1 VLDAAARRQHRFHD
15 VENGGAGVT
24 AVGKALGILDA
35 FEAEAARLTLSDLAA
50 RCRLPVSTTH
60 RLVTELVS
68 WGALERGSDG
78 RYTLGLRLWELGAL
92 APRALGLRQCAMP
105 VLEDLYE
112 ATHEN
117 VQLCVREGQE
127 VVFIERISGRQAVGV
142 VSRVGGRLPAHAT
155 SGGQVMLAYAP
166 PATRRQALAGP
177 LPAYT
182 PKTITDP
189 DRLRSV
195 LAEIRRSGFVVC
207 DGHVTLDALAVAAP
221 IRGVGDV
228 VVAAVSVV
236 VPSVPGAEVPLVPA
250 VVAAA
255 RGISRSLGA
264 PSASSLSTSWKE
276 P

>member
-1 VLDAAARRQHRFHD
+1 M
-15 VENGGAGVT
+15 T

-35 FEAEAARLTLSDLAA
+35 FEADAAPLGLSELAA
-50 RCRLPVSTTH
+50 RCGLPVSTTH

-68 WGALERGSDG
+68 WGALERGPDG
-78 RYTLGLRLWELGAL
+78 RYTLGLKLWELGAP

-117 VQLCVREGQE
+117 VQLCVLEGSE
-127 VVFIERISGRQAVGV
+127 VVFIERISGRHAVGV
-142 VSRVGGRLPAHAT
+142 LSRVGGRLPAHAT
-155 SGGQVMLAYAP
+155 SGGQVLLAYAQ
-166 PATRRQALAGP
+166 PAVRRKALAGP
-177 LPAYT
+177 LPAFT
-182 PKTITDP
+182 ERTIAEP
-189 DRLRSV
+189 ERLRAV

-255 RGISRSLGA
+255 RGISRTLGA
-264 PSASSLSTSWKE
+264 PSAGALSTSWKE
-276 P
+276 A

>member
-1 VLDAAARRQHRFHD
+1 
-15 VENGGAGVT
+15 VEIGRATMT

-35 FEAEAARLTLSDLAA
+35 FEAEAARLTLSDLAD
-50 RCRLPVSTTH
+50 RCRFPVSTTH
-60 RLVTELVS
+60 RIVTELVS
-68 WGALERGSDG
+68 WGALERGTDG
-78 RYTLGLRLWELGAL
+78 RYALGLRLWELGSL

-117 VQLCVREGQE
+117 VQLCVLEGQE
-127 VVFIERISGRQAVGV
+127 IVFIERISGRQAVGV
-142 VSRVGGRLPAHAT
+142 MSRVGGRLPAHAT
-155 SGGQVMLAYAP
+155 SGGQVMLAFAP
-166 PATRRQALAGP
+166 PPVRRKALAGP

-182 PKTITDP
+182 SRTITEP

-195 LAEIRRSGFVVC
+195 LAGIRRSGFVVC

-221 IRGVGDV
+221 IRGVGDA

-264 PSASSLSTSWKE
+264 PSAGALSTSWKE
-276 P
+276 R

>member
-1 VLDAAARRQHRFHD
+1 
-15 VENGGAGVT
+15 VETSGAGVT
-24 AVGKALGILDA
+24 AIGKALGILDA
-35 FEAEAARLTLSDLAA
+35 FGADTAQLSLSDLAA
-50 RCRLPVSTTH
+50 RSGLPVSTAH
-60 RLVTELVS
+60 RLVGELVG

-117 VQLCVREGQE
+117 VQLCVLEGLE
-127 VVFIERISGRQAVGV
+127 VVFIERISGRQAIGV
-142 VSRVGGRLPAHAT
+142 ISRVGGRLPAHVT
-155 SGGQVMLAYAP
+155 SGGQVMLAFAP
-166 PATRRQALAGP
+166 PAVRRKALAGP

-182 PKTITDP
+182 NRTITDP
-189 DRLRSV
+189 DRLRAA
-195 LAEIRRSGFVVC
+195 LAEVRRSGFVVC

-221 IRGVGDV
+221 VRGADDT

-236 VPSVPGAEVPLVPA
+236 VPSVPGADGPLIPA

-264 PSASSLSTSWKE
+264 PSAGALSTSWKE
-276 P
+276 A